1 MNSINVK
8 EARYEDHL
16 LTISAAMDEFEGY
29 RQPHGKRVAAIADAL
44 AVKFNFASHDRH
56 ALGQAA
62 LIHDAGELV
71 MNRDYIKANRPL
83 SEQER
88 VDMQRHTVIGE
99 QEAAKRGLSRAVQ
112 LLVRW
117 HHEWWNG
124 GGYPD
129 ALIGEQIPLA
139 ARILRVADT
148 YASMTEERP
157 HRAAISAAEAKR
169 YLIEWAGIE
178 FDPKIVKYFLLFN
191 TNDYE
196 SQTVNN
202 VSHQQSVEKRID
214 EHPFAEPT
222 VDEPKTDV
230 PRENE
235 NRFGERQPD
244 ERLINERT
252 IDERIID
259 ERIIEVP
266 RGSQS
271 PANSIA
277 KNGLQSRNRQD
288 EESRI
293 DEVLVDGQPIVEQF
307 TDKKRIEEPQ
317 PREQHVNS

>member
-62 LIHDAGELV
+62 LVHDAGELV
-71 MNRDYIKANRPL
+71 MNRDYVKANRPL
-83 SEQER
+83 TEEER

-129 ALIGEQIPLA
+129 ALVGEQIPLA

-148 YASMTEERP
+148 YASMTEARP
-157 HRAAISAAEAKR
+157 FRAAISAAEAKR

-191 TNDYE
+191 TSDYE
-196 SQTVNN
+196 SHTTNH
-202 VSHQQSVEKRID
+202 VSQQQSVEKRID
-214 EHPFAEPT
+214 EQPF
-222 VDEPKTDV
+222 VEPKIDEQ
-230 PRENE
+230 RENE
-235 NRFGERQPD
+235 RRIGERQSNEQIID
-244 ERLINERT
+244 ERI

-259 ERIIEVP
+259 ERIIEMP
-266 RGSQS
+266 RSSQS
-271 PANSIA
+271 SADLIAN
-277 KNGLQSRNRQD
+277 KGLQSENRQV
-288 EESRI
+288 EGRRI
-293 DEVLVDGQPIVEQF
+293 DGSPVDGHPIVEQF
-307 TDKKRIEEPQ
+307 KDRNRIEEPQ
-317 PREQHVNS
+317 TSEQHVNS